1 MRGDDI
7 ATAIRDCF
15 ISPNVSDSNWEAANL
30 VDTMDRLATKVGFLC
45 SAFSAVNDGK
55 ETDDVSVS
63 AALCRIADSI
73 SSLAEAISN
82 GR

>member
-30 VDTMDRLATKVGFLC
+30 VDSVDRLATKVGFLV

-55 ETDDVSVS
+55 KTNDVSVS
-63 AALCRIADSI
+63 AALCRIADSVAK
-73 SSLAEAISN
+73 LAEVL
-82 GR
+82 RHER